1 MNDLTPSRKNRSCD
15 ATEPKRTLRGGF
27 DPAEMGRRGA
37 AARVA
42 NTTPERRAEIAR
54 AGQAEKVA
62 KHRKRLLALAPLA
75 IQKLSEV
82 LNDQKTG
89 AAEKIAAAKALLDR
103 AGLGPKSSIEID
115 QEINHTGTIN
125 HNVNLLPTE
134 NLSLPTK
141 MLIACEVSGWQ
152 MPEELAAMIQE
163 HTVGEA
169 TKWAGDESRAN
180 GKVGLNGQAPSKL
193 IGAGTT
199 ASHSNGDG
207 NGDGADNRS

>member
-1 MNDLTPSRKNRSCD
+1 MQTAPDNTRHESDAPKKLLKNG
-15 ATEPKRTLRGGF
+15 L

-37 AARVA
+37 LARVA
-42 NTTPERRAEIAR
+42 NTTPEWRAENARRAQSAM
-54 AGQAEKVA
+54 VA
-62 KHRKRLLALAPLA
+62 KHRKKLLRLSGEA
-75 IQKLSEV
+75 IDKLYNV
-82 LNDQKTG
+82 LTATNSDD
-89 AAEKIAAAKALLDR
+89 ASIIAAAKTILDR

-134 NLSLPTK
+134 NLSLSTK

-169 TKWAGDESRAN
+169 TKWAGDESKAN
-180 GKVGLNGQAPSKL
+180 GKGGLNGQAPSKL

-207 NGDGADNRS
+207 NGDGAGNQS